1 MSSRKVN
8 KVNIPTIQEIK
19 SPEFLKDLNYKELDL
34 LSKEIRD
41 EILRCTAKNGGHL
54 SSNLGA
60 VESTIA
66 LHRVFD
72 FKKDKLIFDVGHQCY
87 THKILT
93 GRSLENLRKKDGASG
108 FQKVTESEY
117 DPFDAGHSSTSISVA
132 DGFAIAR
139 DLAKENYEVVAF
151 IGDGSIA
158 SGLAF
163 EGLNNVS
170 HSNHKVII
178 VLNDN
183 DMSISRP
190 VGGLGK
196 SFAKI
201 SLGSGYNKVKRGLS
215 KLLSKN
221 KVTRAILNFF
231 RKIKNWIKFKLVPPT
246 FFDSL
251 GYTFIGPIDGHNIK
265 AMEKAFKKA
274 KNVDRSVI
282 IDIVTTKGKGYKFA
296 ENDTSGSWHGVTPFN
311 LETGEPLKKCDT
323 TTWSNALA
331 NITLKNMEK
340 NDKLI
345 LISPA
350 TLKGSDLEEIFNR
363 FPDRAL
369 DVGIAEEHAMTL
381 AGGLSKNGYHPVVD
395 IYSTFMQRA
404 YDEIS
409 HDIARMNVGAT
420 IVVDRSG
427 VPGNDGETHQ
437 GTFDAGIFSA
447 TPNCVITMPSSVE
460 EADKLFSLSL
470 SYNGPFFIRIP
481 RGCVKPF
488 YGNSGEV
495 SFAKWYKKIE
505 GSSKKVAVVS
515 TGSLINELAKEID
528 ESGKDVTLFNA
539 LFIAPID
546 LEAAK
551 ELLSYERVVIYDP
564 YSTQYGLATNLT
576 MGLVKLGYKG
586 KIETK
591 TLPNAFIKQASID
604 EQIDELGLKP
614 SDIVKIL

>member
-1 MSSRKVN
+1 MSSSKVN

-19 SPEFLKDLNYKELDL
+19 NPEFLRDLSYKQLDL
-34 LSKEIRD
+34 LSKEIRE

-72 FKKDKLIFDVGHQCY
+72 FKTDKLIFDVGHQCY

-93 GRSLENLRKKDGASG
+93 GRSLENLRKKDGVSG

-132 DGFAIAR
+132 NGFAIAR
-139 DLAKENYEVVAF
+139 DLANEKYDIVAF

-251 GYTFIGPIDGHNIK
+251 GYTFIGPIDGHSIK
-265 AMEKAFKKA
+265 AMERAFKKA
-274 KNVDRSVI
+274 KNVDKSVI

-296 ENDTSGSWHGVTPFN
+296 ENDTNGNWHGVNPFN
-311 LETGEPLKKCDT
+311 LETGEPLKKCPSVS
-323 TTWSNALA
+323 WSEALA
-331 NITLKNMEK
+331 NITFKNMEK
-340 NDKLI
+340 NEKLV

-350 TLKGSDLEEIFNR
+350 TLKGSELEDVFNK
-363 FPDRAL
+363 FPERAL
-369 DVGIAEEHAMTL
+369 DVGISEEHAMTL
-381 AGGLSKNGYHPVVD
+381 AGGLSKNGYHPVID

-409 HDIARMNVGAT
+409 HDIARMGVGAT
-420 IVVDRSG
+420 IIVDRSG
-427 VPGNDGETHQ
+427 VPGSDGETHQ

-447 TPNCVITMPSSVE
+447 TPNCVITMPSNVE
-460 EADKLFSLSL
+460 EAEQLFTLSL
-470 SYNGPFFIRIP
+470 DYKGPFFIRIP
-481 RGCVKPF
+481 RGCVSPTFGKT
-488 YGNSGEV
+488 EQV

-505 GSSKKVAVVS
+505 GNSKKVAIVS
-515 TGSLINELAKEID
+515 TGALINALAKEID
-528 ESGKDVTLFNA
+528 EAKKDVTLFNA
-539 LFIAPID
+539 LFISPID
-546 LEAAK
+546 LEAVK
-551 ELLSYERVVIYDP
+551 ELLSYERVIIYDP
-564 YSTQYGLATNLT
+564 YSTEYGLATNLV
-576 MGLVKLGYKG
+576 MELVKQGYKG
-586 KIETK
+586 KIDTF

-604 EQIDELGLKP
+604 EQIKELGLEP
-614 SDIVKIL
+614 SDILKNI